1 MIFVICYFW
10 KEMIALKTYNVKE
23 IAELLKTNPET
34 VRRWIR
40 SGKLKSDIDSRKGGN
55 IVTEQMLNTF
65 LKTTPKYASVAA
77 ASLATPLGLGVVTA
91 TVIGGALTS
100 QYIKAEQIKKAKIDS
115 TEVVKLLQMDIK
127 TRKESIK
134 TKMATVEQLELEINE
149 ERQRIED
156 AKRLIEELNG
166 MHEEKE

>member
-1 MIFVICYFW
+1 MVCYLW
-10 KEMIALKTYNVKE
+10 KEMIGLKTYNVKE

-55 IVTEQMLNTF
+55 VVTEQMLTAF

-115 TEVVKLLQMDIK
+115 TEVVKLLRMDIK
-127 TRKESIK
+127 TREESIK
-134 TKMATVEQLELEINE
+134 TKMTTVEQLELEISE
-149 ERQRIED
+149 EKQRIEE
-156 AKRLIEELNG
+156 AKRLIKELNG
-166 MHEEKE
+166 TGEENE

>member
-1 MIFVICYFW
+1 MVVVCYMW
-10 KEMIALKTYNVKE
+10 KEMIVLKTYNVKE

-55 IVTEQMLNTF
+55 VVTEQMLNAF

-100 QYIKAEQIKKAKIDS
+100 QYIKAEQSKKAKIDS
-115 TEVVKLLQMDIK
+115 AEVVKLLELDIK
-127 TRKESIK
+127 NRKESIK
-134 TKMATVEQLELEINE
+134 TKMATVEQLELEIDE
-149 ERQRIED
+149 ERQRIKE
-156 AKRLIEELNG
+156 AKRLIEELNSTT
-166 MHEEKE
+166 EDDE

>member
-1 MIFVICYFW
+1 MIV
-10 KEMIALKTYNVKE
+10 LKTYNVKE

-40 SGKLKSDIDSRKGGN
+40 SGKLKADIDSRKGGN
-55 IVTEQMLNTF
+55 VVTEQMLNAF

-77 ASLATPLGLGVVTA
+77 ASLTTPLGLGIATA
-91 TVIGGALTS
+91 TILSGALTS

-115 TEVVKLLQMDIK
+115 EEVVKLLKMDIK

-134 TKMATVEQLELEINE
+134 TKMATVEQLELEIDE
-149 ERQRIED
+149 ERQRIEET
-156 AKRLIEELNG
+156 KRLIEELLNT
-166 MHEEKE
+166 EEQE

>member
-1 MIFVICYFW
+1 MVVVCYMW
-10 KEMIALKTYNVKE
+10 KEMIVLKTYNVKE

-55 IVTEQMLNTF
+55 VVTEQMLNAF

-100 QYIKAEQIKKAKIDS
+100 QYIKAEQSKKAKIDS
-115 TEVVKLLQMDIK
+115 AEVVKLLELDIK
-127 TRKESIK
+127 NRKESIK
-134 TKMATVEQLELEINE
+134 TKMATVEQLKLEIDE
-149 ERQRIED
+149 ERQRIKE
-156 AKRLIEELNG
+156 AKRLIEELNSTT
-166 MHEEKE
+166 EDDE

>member
-1 MIFVICYFW
+1 MLCYLW
-10 KEMIALKTYNVKE
+10 KEMIGLKTYNVKE

-40 SGKLKSDIDSRKGGN
+40 SGRLKSDIDSRKGGN
-55 IVTEQMLNTF
+55 VVTEQMLTAF

-115 TEVVKLLQMDIK
+115 TEVIKLLRMDIK
-127 TRKESIK
+127 TREESIK
-134 TKMATVEQLELEINE
+134 TKMTTVEQLELEISE
-149 ERQRIED
+149 EKQRIEE
-156 AKRLIEELNG
+156 AKRLIEELNVTC
-166 MHEEKE
+166 EDNE

>member
-1 MIFVICYFW
+1 MVVVCYMW
-10 KEMIALKTYNVKE
+10 KEMIVLKTYNVKE

-55 IVTEQMLNTF
+55 VVTEQMLNAF

-91 TVIGGALTS
+91 TVIGGVLTS
-100 QYIKAEQIKKAKIDS
+100 QYIKAEQSKKAKIDS
-115 TEVVKLLQMDIK
+115 AEVVKLLELDIK
-127 TRKESIK
+127 NRKESIK
-134 TKMATVEQLELEINE
+134 TKMATVEQLELEIDE
-149 ERQRIED
+149 ERQRIKE
-156 AKRLIEELNG
+156 AKRLIEELNSTT
-166 MHEEKE
+166 EDDE